1 MASQQPPRTIAGITF
16 QDYTLLQRA
25 LTHSSYLNEHPEFT
39 AEDNERLEFLGDA
52 VISLI
57 TAEYLYHRF
66 PEFREGELTNLRAA
80 IVRRETLASFAQA
93 IHLDEHLLLGKGEE
107 ESGGRTRPATLCN
120 AFEAF
125 IGALYLDQGY
135 EVTAR
140 FLTPLIQGA
149 TQQLLTRALSKD
161 VRSQL
166 QELTQAR
173 FQITPRYKTI
183 AEFGP
188 DHAKQFVVEAYVGP
202 ICAGRGQGHSKQA
215 AAKQAAAQALEHLQ
229 NIHRLEDLTPLPPW
243 DTASEKEA

>member
-1 MASQQPPRTIAGITF
+1 LAEAGAVEFDTALVQMARIPSEG
-16 QDYTLLQRA
+16 LKLK
-25 LTHSSYLNEHPEFT
+25 
-39 AEDNERLEFLGDA
+39 DA
-52 VISLI
+52 VGKGGRDGGRASLS
-57 TAEYLYHRF
+57 
-66 PEFREGELTNLRAA
+66 RESRGGGLPTRRPASGG
-80 IVRRETLASFAQA
+80 RETLASFAQA
-93 IHLDEHLLLGKGEE
+93 IHLDEYLLLGKGEE
-107 ESGGRTRPATLCN
+107 ESGGRSRPATLCN

-140 FLTPLIQGA
+140 FLTPLIQQA

-202 ICAGRGQGHSKQA
+202 VCAGRGQGHSKQA

-229 NIHRLEDLTPLPPW
+229 DVHRLEDLTPLPPW
-243 DTASEKEA
+243 DAVSGKEG